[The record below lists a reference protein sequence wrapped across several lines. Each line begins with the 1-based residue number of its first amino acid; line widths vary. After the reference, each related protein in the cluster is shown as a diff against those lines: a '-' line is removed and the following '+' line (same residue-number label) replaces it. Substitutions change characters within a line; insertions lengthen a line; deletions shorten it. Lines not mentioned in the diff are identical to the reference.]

1 MSVFLPIRKASTFR
15 VCLWLGRPA
24 ENGVKHPGGRSG
36 YGTSRA
42 MRKPMQRATAIEGFT
57 LVEMLIALT
66 VLTFGLLAVGQLL
79 CASFSC
85 ASLAR
90 SKSTAAIAAQDQLE
104 SLADLYRQRPMAAEL
119 SVGNHGPLQA
129 QVVNPLN
136 RIVLNRYNVSWVVS
150 PVPDPRPGKMLS
162 SRLVRVTAIPA
173 TAEGNTN
180 TRVTLN
186 KIVSISGIL
195 SPRMD

>member
-1 MSVFLPIRKASTFR
+1 
-15 VCLWLGRPA
+15 
-24 ENGVKHPGGRSG
+24 
-36 YGTSRA
+36 
-42 MRKPMQRATAIEGFT
+42 MQRTTAIEGFT
-57 LVEMLIALT
+57 LVETLIALT

-79 CASFSC
+79 FATLSS

-90 SKSTAAIAAQDQLE
+90 SKSSAAIAAQNQLE
-104 SLADLYRQRPMAAEL
+104 NLADLYRQRPMAAEL

-129 QVVNPLN
+129 QVVNPLT

-150 PVPDPRPGKMLS
+150 PLPDPRPGKMLS

-173 TAEGNTN
+173 TAEDNTN
-180 TRVTLN
+180 SQVSLN
-186 KIVSISGIL
+186 KIVSISGVL